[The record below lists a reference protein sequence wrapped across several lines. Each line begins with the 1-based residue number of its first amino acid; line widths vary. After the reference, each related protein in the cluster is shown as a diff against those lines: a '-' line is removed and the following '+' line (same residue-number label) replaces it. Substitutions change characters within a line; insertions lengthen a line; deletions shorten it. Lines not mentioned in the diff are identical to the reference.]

1 MASKTFFQHLS
12 ENYRNLSDSEKE
24 VVDYIMKYEA
34 IETLK
39 IKMIEQE
46 LFISSTTVVRACK
59 KLGYPTFNAFKYA
72 LINRKENQEEQ
83 HHITETTFQELAQLK
98 QNDMLRTLKLLEEDK
113 IELVADKLLNA
124 RQVFCVATGSSTI
137 VAQDFSRKLKL
148 IDIWANKYSEKF
160 PLERMR
166 ANATK
171 DDVILTISLSGQDE
185 DINRR
190 LLETKKN
197 GPLLISITNLSA
209 NPLVTLSDISLF
221 VYTSQSKGTKLRS
234 RLSLYVACDL
244 VFDMLMLH
252 RNSREKK
259 MTQ

>member
-1 MASKTFFQHLS
+1 MGSTTFFQHLS
-12 ENYRNLSDSEKE
+12 ENYRNLSEAEKE
-24 VVDYIMKYEA
+24 VVDYIIKYEA
-34 IETLK
+34 IENLK

-72 LINRKENQEEQ
+72 LINRKEIKEERRE
-83 HHITETTFQELAQLK
+83 TETTFQEVAQLK
-98 QNDMLRTLKLLEEDK
+98 QNDLLRTLKLLEEEK
-113 IELVADKLLNA
+113 IELVAEKLLNA

-160 PLERMR
+160 PLETMC

-185 DINRR
+185 DINRS

-221 VYTSQSKGTKLRS
+221 VYTSQNKGVKLRS
-234 RLSLYVACDL
+234 RLALYVACDL
-244 VFDMLMLH
+244 VFDMMMLH
-252 RNSREKK
+252 RNNAKKK
-259 MTQ
+259 MTE